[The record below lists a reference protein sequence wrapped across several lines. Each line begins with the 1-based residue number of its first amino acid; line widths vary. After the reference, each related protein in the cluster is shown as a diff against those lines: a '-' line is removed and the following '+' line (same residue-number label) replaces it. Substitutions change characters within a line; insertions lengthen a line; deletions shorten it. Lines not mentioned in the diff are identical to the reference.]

1 MADREGGA
9 GVIQLRDYQ
18 QSLVA
23 AIRTSLSTHRSVLAQ
38 APTGAGK
45 TVMFSYMAGRARERG
60 RRVGIF
66 AHRAELLKQI
76 SRTLRQF
83 DVPHGIIAAGSTYVP
98 RQQVYVIAAA
108 TYARRD
114 AMPVFDLGIID
125 EAHHATAGSTWGRCM
140 ERSPE
145 AKWIGVTA
153 TPERLDGRGLSE
165 MFDDLVLGPSVRSLM
180 DMGALADYR
189 LFAPPSADTSGVHTV
204 AGDYN
209 LGELAAVMDR
219 PAVTGDAVLHYRR
232 HLNGA
237 PSVAFCTSVA
247 HAAHVAEEFRAAG
260 YTSAHVDGGMESG
273 ERERIIGGFRRGEIN
288 VLSSCNL
295 ISEGFD
301 VPGIHGAIL
310 LRPTQSLALYLQQ
323 VGRAFRPEAGKV
335 KAVILDHAGN
345 SVGPRGHGLPDA
357 DREWSLAGRDRKAK
371 VKPEESVRQCERCYA
386 AYPSRVHKCPECGW
400 TPAPMTRMVDAVD
413 GELEE
418 VDRDAARERE
428 AERRRQAQGRAR
440 TVDEL
445 MSKLGMNE
453 RQAKH
458 VMEAREEKARLRSTL
473 QSLVD
478 DHRYR
483 TRVELLTSREILELK
498 PKKLREWIAKLEGER
513 DVEQA
518 DARAVS

>member
-1 MADREGGA
+1 LI
-9 GVIQLRDYQ
+9 VLRPYQ
-18 QSLVA
+18 DSLIS
-23 AIRTSLSTHRSVLAQ
+23 AIRTSLGTYNRVLAQ

-45 TVMFSYMAGRARERG
+45 TVMFSYMAARARERG

-66 AHRAELLKQI
+66 AHRAELLRQI
-76 SRTLRQF
+76 SRTLKQF
-83 DVPHGIIAAGSTYVP
+83 DVPHGVIAAGSTFLP

-108 TYARRD
+108 TYARREG
-114 AMPVFDLGIID
+114 MPTFDLGIID
-125 EAHHATAGSTWGRCM
+125 EAHHATSGSTWGRCV
-140 ERSPE
+140 EQSPD

-153 TPERLDGRGLSE
+153 TPERLDGRGLGE

-413 GELEE
+413 GELQE
-418 VDRDAARERE
+418 VDREAQRERE
-428 AERRRQAQGRAR
+428 AELRRQVQGRAR